1 MKISKKIKRKQNV
14 ATSKMLNRKRLS
26 ENRAKAQ
33 VRHSFI
39 RQNVS
44 EMAVKRAA
52 VQDLFTIFMVAAHT
66 ALGFGKDRLATLK
79 KKMDSHLE
87 CMRCGL
93 VTVADIER
101 ILVDEGNYGICKE
114 NATHNSREQQIKMK
128 AVDEVSAAFMISLLD
143 GWGYKKVRL
152 ARAHKAAGDI
162 SVQLAEGKTT
172 LDKLRSVLTD
182 KVKFV
187 A

>member
-1 MKISKKIKRKQNV
+1 MKLSKKIKKKQS
-14 ATSKMLNRKRLS
+14 AKMGRMLTRKRLS

-39 RQNVS
+39 RQNVT
-44 EMAVKRAA
+44 EMSVKKSAME
-52 VQDLFTIFMVAAHT
+52 DLFVIFMAAAHD
-66 ALGFGKDRLATLK
+66 ALGFGKDRLAALK
-79 KKMDSHLE
+79 EKMLSHLE

-93 VTVADIER
+93 VTVADIEN
-101 ILVDEGNYGICKE
+101 ILRDEANYGILREK
-114 NATHNSREQQIKMK
+114 NKDRSRTTEIRMK

-162 SVQLAEGKTT
+162 SVQLANGT
-172 LDKLRSVLTD
+172 LTFAKIKDVLTN
-182 KVKFV
+182 KVKF
-187 A
+187 AA